1 MSGRTLHV
9 PAVICRA
16 STIACVLLAVAGVVY
31 GADIPLDQRRSGY
44 LDLGR
49 DSKAMQ
55 DDDTI
60 NPATLWVQDGEA
72 LWNQE
77 AGAANR
83 SCADCHQDATVSMKG
98 VAARYPAFSPA
109 RNIPVNLEQ
118 RINLCRSEQQQAPPL
133 AYESRELLALTAYV
147 GRQSR
152 GMAIAP
158 PDDGRL
164 VPFIEAGR
172 TLFNRRMGQ
181 IDMSCA
187 QCHDDNWGKK
197 LAGSFIPQ
205 AQPTGYPIYRL
216 EWQSLGSLQRRLR
229 NCMSGLRAEAYD
241 YGAPE
246 NVNLELFLMW
256 RARGLQLE
264 TPAVRP

>member
-1 MSGRTLHV
+1 MSWRTPRV

-16 STIACVLLAVAGVVY
+16 TTIACALITVASVVNS
-31 GADIPLDQRRSGY
+31 ADIPLDQRRSGY

-60 NPATLWVQDGEA
+60 NPATLWVQDGET
-72 LWNQE
+72 LWNQK

-98 VAARYPAFSPA
+98 VAARYPAFSSA
-109 RNIPVNLEQ
+109 RNVPVNLEQ

-133 AYESRELLALTAYV
+133 AYESRELLALTAYI

-152 GMAIAP
+152 GMAVTP

-164 VPFIEAGR
+164 VPFVEAGR

-256 RARGLQLE
+256 RARGLQIE